1 MDNSPPP
8 LSDEARQRAREE
20 RKARRRAERQA
31 QQPQAPAT
39 SPWTSAAPSPRPAQ
53 STISRST
60 ISQGTISQSTIRTPT
75 PAATLDGGGPQ
86 RRQQPQSS
94 DGFNPIVKKVGR
106 IAGNM
111 LLKQLI
117 RLVLGRFM
125 R

>member
-8 LSDEARQRAREE
+8 LSEEARQRARQE

-39 SPWTSAAPSPRPAQ
+39 SPWTSTGPA
-53 STISRST
+53 RRVA
-60 ISQGTISQSTIRTPT
+60 QGTISHSTVGMPA
-75 PAATLDGGGPQ
+75 PAATSDGGGPQ
-86 RRQQPQSS
+86 RRQQAQSS

-106 IAGNM
+106 VAGNM
-111 LLKQLI
+111 LLKQVI
-117 RLVLGRFM
+117 KLVLGRFM